1 MASSNVSNK
10 GSPATSTLPFV
21 LLFFI
26 SMVFHELALES
37 INVVYSQPPYSFQ
50 YLTSSITLF
59 QFGFCVILPATLS
72 MTCAGGDVISNFPR
86 EWKQF
91 FVYVKLSAVV
101 YGATA
106 LATMS
111 LAYSGVTY
119 VTKVVFKSA
128 KLIPTMIVGVIMD
141 ARAIKAGN
149 KNVKRKH
156 YSVWDYGSALLLCV
170 GAAGFCMSPKSDDD
184 TSSNIMEDTKSDEM
198 MESVTNTQ
206 GPHWIGISLL
216 IGSVFCDAFVTNL
229 SEQLMQQG
237 TMGRTKA
244 INRKDSGDEDDD
256 EEVEMKSLLSS
267 NNADTNNSHY
277 EHSQSQTQKKEGLSS
292 ASLMVNTNSIG
303 FMLLF
308 LSTVISSQLV
318 PIVTFMAMHPH
329 FLMLHL
335 VVGCGLGTAVL
346 AYTELIKSSG
356 QAFAVAVAT
365 LRKVA
370 TVILSYMIFP
380 KAMTM
385 THFASSCL
393 VLAGIVVGFIGKRR
407 R

>member
-1 MASSNVSNK
+1 
-10 GSPATSTLPFV
+10 
-21 LLFFI
+21 
-26 SMVFHELALES
+26 
-37 INVVYSQPPYSFQ
+37 
-50 YLTSSITLF
+50 
-59 QFGFCVILPATLS
+59 
-72 MTCAGGDVISNFPR
+72 MTCSRGDVISNFPR

-91 FVYVKLSAVV
+91 FVYAKLSAVI

-111 LAYSGVTY
+111 LSYSGVTY

-149 KNVKRKH
+149 KNIKKKH
-156 YSVWDYGSALLLCV
+156 YGVWDYGSALLLCV
-170 GAAGFCMSPKSDDD
+170 GAAGFCLTPKSEDD
-184 TSSNIMEDTKSDEM
+184 TTNSSMMEDAKPDVSL
-198 MESVTNTQ
+198 TNTQ

-216 IGSVFCDAFVTNL
+216 IGSVFCDAFVPNI

-237 TMGRTKA
+237 TTAGRTIA
-244 INRKDSGDEDDD
+244 VHRKYSGDEDDD

-267 NNADTNNSHY
+267 NNTDTNNSQY
-277 EHSQSQTQKKEGLSS
+277 EQSPAQKKEGLSS

-303 FMLLF
+303 FVLLF
-308 LSTVISSQLV
+308 LSTIISSHLL

-329 FLMLHL
+329 FLLLHL

-346 AYTELIKSSG
+346 AYTELIKRSG
-356 QAFAVAVAT
+356 PAFAVAVAT

-370 TVILSYMIFP
+370 TVILSYVVFP
-380 KAMTM
+380 KAVTY

-407 R
+407 K

>member
-1 MASSNVSNK
+1 M
-10 GSPATSTLPFV
+10 
-21 LLFFI
+21 I
-26 SMVFHELALES
+26 R
-37 INVVYSQPPYSFQ
+37 
-50 YLTSSITLF
+50 
-59 QFGFCVILPATLS
+59 
-72 MTCAGGDVISNFPR
+72 NFPR

-141 ARAIKAGN
+141 ARAIKAGS
-149 KNVKRKH
+149 KNVKKKN
-156 YSVWDYGSALLLCV
+156 YSIWDYGSALLLCL
-170 GAAGFCMSPKSDDD
+170 GAAGFCLSSNKTDDDSSAKSD
-184 TSSNIMEDTKSDEM
+184 EEM
-198 MESVTNTQ
+198 MESVTQ

-216 IGSVFCDAFVTNL
+216 IGSVFCDAFVPNI

-237 TMGRTKA
+237 ATGERNKA
-244 INRKDSGDEDDD
+244 VHRKVSDYDDGD

-267 NNADTNNSHY
+267 NNN
-277 EHSQSQTQKKEGLSS
+277 EQSQTQKKKEGLSS

-308 LSTVISSQLV
+308 LSTIISSQLM
-318 PIVTFMAMHPH
+318 PIVTFMAVHPH
-329 FLMLHL
+329 FLLLHV

-346 AYTELIKSSG
+346 AYTELIKRSG
-356 QAFAVAVAT
+356 PAFAVAVAT
-365 LRKVA
+365 LRKVV
-370 TVILSYMIFP
+370 TVILSYIVFP
-380 KAMTM
+380 KAMTLM
-385 THFASSCL
+385 HFASSCL

>member
-1 MASSNVSNK
+1 
-10 GSPATSTLPFV
+10 
-21 LLFFI
+21 
-26 SMVFHELALES
+26 MVFHELALES

-50 YLTSSITLF
+50 YLTISITLF
-59 QFGFCVILPATLS
+59 QFGFCVILPTILS
-72 MTCAGGDVISNFPR
+72 VTCTGGDVIRNFPR
-86 EWKQF
+86 QWKQF
-91 FVYVKLSAVV
+91 FVYVQLSAVV

-149 KNVKRKH
+149 KNVKKKN
-156 YSVWDYGSALLLCV
+156 YSIWDYGSALLLCL
-170 GAAGFCMSPKSDDD
+170 GAAGFCLSPNKSDDD
-184 TSSNIMEDTKSDEM
+184 SSTKSDGEM
-198 MESVTNTQ
+198 MESVVTQ

-216 IGSVFCDAFVTNL
+216 IGSVFCDAFVPNI

-237 TMGRTKA
+237 ATGERNKA
-244 INRKDSGDEDDD
+244 VHRKVSDYDDGD

-267 NNADTNNSHY
+267 NNTDTNNSHY
-277 EHSQSQTQKKEGLSS
+277 EQSQTQTQKKKEGLSS

-308 LSTVISSQLV
+308 LSTIISSQLM
-318 PIVTFMAMHPH
+318 PIVTFMAVHPH
-329 FLMLHL
+329 FLMLHV

-346 AYTELIKSSG
+346 AYTELIKRSG
-356 QAFAVAVAT
+356 PAFAVAVAT
-365 LRKVA
+365 LRKVV
-370 TVILSYMIFP
+370 TVILSYIIFP
-380 KAMTM
+380 KAMTLM
-385 THFASSCL
+385 HFASSCL

>member
-1 MASSNVSNK
+1 
-10 GSPATSTLPFV
+10 
-21 LLFFI
+21 
-26 SMVFHELALES
+26 
-37 INVVYSQPPYSFQ
+37 
-50 YLTSSITLF
+50 
-59 QFGFCVILPATLS
+59 
-72 MTCAGGDVISNFPR
+72 
-86 EWKQF
+86 
-91 FVYVKLSAVV
+91 
-101 YGATA
+101 
-106 LATMS
+106 
-111 LAYSGVTY
+111 
-119 VTKVVFKSA
+119 
-128 KLIPTMIVGVIMD
+128 MD

-149 KNVKRKH
+149 RNVKRKH

-170 GAAGFCMSPKSDDD
+170 GAAGFCLSPKSDDD

-216 IGSVFCDAFVTNL
+216 IGSVFCDAFVPNL

-267 NNADTNNSHY
+267 NNTDTNNSHY

-303 FMLLF
+303 
-308 LSTVISSQLV
+308 
-318 PIVTFMAMHPH
+318 
-329 FLMLHL
+329 
-335 VVGCGLGTAVL
+335 CGLGTAVL
-346 AYTELIKSSG
+346 AYTELIKRSG
-356 QAFAVAVAT
+356 PAFAVAVAT

>member
-1 MASSNVSNK
+1 MTNSAGVK
-10 GSPATSTLPFV
+10 GSPITSTLPFV

-37 INVVYSQPPYSFQ
+37 INVVYSQPPYSFR

-59 QFGFCVILPATLS
+59 QFGFCVILPTTLS
-72 MTCAGGDVISNFPR
+72 VTCAGGDVIRNFPR

-111 LAYSGVTY
+111 LGYSGVTY

-141 ARAIKAGN
+141 TRAIKAGN
-149 KNVKRKH
+149 KNVKKKH

-170 GAAGFCMSPKSDDD
+170 GAAGFCLSPKSDEDAL
-184 TSSNIMEDTKSDEM
+184 MEDAKSDEI
-198 MESVTNTQ
+198 MERVNNTQ

-216 IGSVFCDAFVTNL
+216 IGSVFCDAFVPNI

-237 TMGRTKA
+237 ATGGRTKA
-244 INRKDSGDEDDD
+244 IHRKVSGDDDDD

-267 NNADTNNSHY
+267 NNTDTNNSHY
-277 EHSQSQTQKKEGLSS
+277 EQSQTRKKEGLSS

-303 FMLLF
+303 FCLLF
-308 LSTVISSQLV
+308 LSTIISSQLL
-318 PIVTFMAMHPH
+318 PIVTFMAVHPH
-329 FLMLHL
+329 FLLLHL
-335 VVGCGLGTAVL
+335 VVGSGLGTAVL
-346 AYTELIKSSG
+346 AYTELIKRSG
-356 QAFAVAVAT
+356 PAFAVAVAT
-365 LRKVA
+365 LRKVV
-370 TVILSYMIFP
+370 TVFLSYIIFP
-380 KAMTM
+380 KAMH

>member
-1 MASSNVSNK
+1 
-10 GSPATSTLPFV
+10 
-21 LLFFI
+21 
-26 SMVFHELALES
+26 MVFHELALES

-119 VTKVVFKSA
+119 VT
-128 KLIPTMIVGVIMD
+128 
-141 ARAIKAGN
+141 
-149 KNVKRKH
+149 RKH

-198 MESVTNTQ
+198 MESVANTQ

-216 IGSVFCDAFVTNL
+216 IGSVFCDAFVPNL

-277 EHSQSQTQKKEGLSS
+277 EHSQSQTQKKKDCR
-292 ASLMVNTNSIG
+292 
-303 FMLLF
+303 
-308 LSTVISSQLV
+308 Q
-318 PIVTFMAMHPH
+318 
-329 FLMLHL
+329 LHL
-335 VVGCGLGTAVL
+335 WST
-346 AYTELIKSSG
+346 
-356 QAFAVAVAT
+356 QT
-365 LRKVA
+365 L
-370 TVILSYMIFP
+370 
-380 KAMTM
+380 
-385 THFASSCL
+385 
-393 VLAGIVVGFIGKRR
+393 
-407 R
+407 

>member
-1 MASSNVSNK
+1 
-10 GSPATSTLPFV
+10 
-21 LLFFI
+21 
-26 SMVFHELALES
+26 
-37 INVVYSQPPYSFQ
+37 
-50 YLTSSITLF
+50 
-59 QFGFCVILPATLS
+59 
-72 MTCAGGDVISNFPR
+72 VISNFPR

-170 GAAGFCMSPKSDDD
+170 GAAGFCLSPKSDDD

-216 IGSVFCDAFVTNL
+216 IGSVFCDAFVPNL

-237 TMGRTKA
+237 TMGRSKA

-267 NNADTNNSHY
+267 NNTDTNNSRY

-308 LSTVISSQLV
+308 LSTIISSTLV

-346 AYTELIKSSG
+346 AYTELIKRSG
-356 QAFAVAVAT
+356 PAFAVAVAT

>member
-1 MASSNVSNK
+1 
-10 GSPATSTLPFV
+10 
-21 LLFFI
+21 
-26 SMVFHELALES
+26 MVFHELALES

-59 QFGFCVILPATLS
+59 QFGFCVILPTVLS
-72 MTCAGGDVISNFPR
+72 VTCSGGDVIRNFPR
-86 EWKQF
+86 QWKQF

-149 KNVKRKH
+149 KNVKKKN
-156 YSVWDYGSALLLCV
+156 YSVWDYGSALLLCL
-170 GAAGFCMSPKSDDD
+170 GAAGFCLSPNKSDDD
-184 TSSNIMEDTKSDEM
+184 SSTKSDGEM
-198 MESVTNTQ
+198 MESVVTQ

-216 IGSVFCDAFVTNL
+216 IGSVFCDAFVPNI

-237 TMGRTKA
+237 ATGERNKA
-244 INRKDSGDEDDD
+244 VHRKVSDYDDGD

-267 NNADTNNSHY
+267 NNTDTNNSHY
-277 EHSQSQTQKKEGLSS
+277 EQSQTQKKKEGLSS

-303 FMLLF
+303 FGLLF
-308 LSTVISSQLV
+308 LSTIISSQLM
-318 PIVTFMAMHPH
+318 PIVTFMAVHPH
-329 FLMLHL
+329 FLLLHV

-346 AYTELIKSSG
+346 AYTELIKRSG
-356 QAFAVAVAT
+356 PAFAVAVAT
-365 LRKVA
+365 LRKVV
-370 TVILSYMIFP
+370 TVILSYIIFP
-380 KAMTM
+380 KAMTLM
-385 THFASSCL
+385 HLASSCL

>member
-1 MASSNVSNK
+1 MACSR
-10 GSPATSTLPFV
+10 
-21 LLFFI
+21 
-26 SMVFHELALES
+26 
-37 INVVYSQPPYSFQ
+37 
-50 YLTSSITLF
+50 
-59 QFGFCVILPATLS
+59 
-72 MTCAGGDVISNFPR
+72 GDVISNFPR

-111 LAYSGVTY
+111 LGYSGVTY

-149 KNVKRKH
+149 KNIKRKH
-156 YSVWDYGSALLLCV
+156 YGAWDYGSALLLCV
-170 GAAGFCMSPKSDDD
+170 GAAGFCLTPKSEGDASD
-184 TSSNIMEDTKSDEM
+184 SSIMEGAMEDAKPDERF
-198 MESVTNTQ
+198 TNTQ

-216 IGSVFCDAFVTNL
+216 IGSVFCDAFVPNI

-237 TMGRTKA
+237 ATAGKTKA
-244 INRKDSGDEDDD
+244 IHRKYSGDEDDD
-256 EEVEMKSLLSS
+256 DDIEMKSLLSS
-267 NNADTNNSHY
+267 NDADTNNSQY
-277 EHSQSQTQKKEGLSS
+277 DQSPTKKEEGLSS

-308 LSTVISSQLV
+308 ASTILSSQLL
-318 PIVTFMAMHPH
+318 PIVTFMAIHPH

-346 AYTELIKSSG
+346 AYTELIKRSG
-356 QAFAVAVAT
+356 PAFAVAVAT

-370 TVILSYMIFP
+370 TVILSYVIFP
-380 KAMTM
+380 KAMTY

-407 R
+407 K